1 MTLLYVLL
9 GLCSFLCLYRIFAGP
24 TAADRIIAVDIW
36 GLIIVGICA
45 IMASHLKMPFLMDI
59 TITFALLSFLGS
71 LALAKFL
78 EGRSLDD

>member
-1 MTLLYVLL
+1 MTVFYILL

-24 TAADRIIAVDIW
+24 TPADRIIAVDIW
-36 GLIIVGICA
+36 GLIIVSICA
-45 IMASHLKMPFLMDI
+45 IMALDMDLPFLMDI

>member
-24 TAADRIIAVDIW
+24 TPADRIIAVDIW

-45 IMASHLKMPFLMDI
+45 IMASHLKMSFLMDI